1 VGKGS
6 WLAEQVLGMD
16 PSGQL
21 GQEPHPRGHVP
32 IGQEARADL
41 FVGCFA
47 EPSPA
52 FGIGEHVGDRTAE
65 TGQVASVGDQDSAH
79 AVLDLDSVSADVARY
94 DRASLPDR
102 LRDAEAEALLEALLD
117 DHGRLAPER
126 IDDHGVRVR
135 IAQRELQQIDAI
147 ANASIT
153 PSGSLRRSQRARWT
167 TSGAVPGC
175 DERPVL
181 RIVPTTGVP
190 ERRPAATSPASVSS
204 LRASASG
211 IERFFGKHG
220 SMHGG
225 MTTMRGAPSCGSG
238 SDRRV
243 RTMASALAA

>member
-1 VGKGS
+1 MGKGS
-6 WLAEQVLGMD
+6 WLAEQVLGVD
-16 PSGQL
+16 LSAQL

-94 DRASLPDR
+94 DRASLPHR

-117 DHGRLAPER
+117 DHGRLALER
-126 IDDHGVRVR
+126 VDDHGVRVR

-147 ANASIT
+147 A
-153 PSGSLRRSQRARWT
+153 L
-167 TSGAVPGC
+167 
-175 DERPVL
+175 D
-181 RIVPTTGVP
+181 
-190 ERRPAATSPASVSS
+190 
-204 LRASASG
+204 
-211 IERFFGKHG
+211 
-220 SMHGG
+220 
-225 MTTMRGAPSCGSG
+225 
-238 SDRRV
+238 
-243 RTMASALAA
+243 